1 MSPYRGE
8 ADVIWL
14 EGDILLSPPLHA
26 LQGLADAHL
35 LTLSGKAAGI
45 AYRLSTGLCES
56 WKGHQEHPAGQ
67 LVGHARNG
75 VTHNRSIAV
84 YDPPMVVLEKIFLV
98 IELLLVL
105 GLVTRIT
112 FGV

>member
-1 MSPYRGE
+1 MHPTGE
-8 ADVIWL
+8 
-14 EGDILLSPPLHA
+14 
-26 LQGLADAHL
+26 
-35 LTLSGKAAGI
+35 
-45 AYRLSTGLCES
+45 
-56 WKGHQEHPAGQ
+56 

-75 VTHNRSIAV
+75 VTQNRSIAV